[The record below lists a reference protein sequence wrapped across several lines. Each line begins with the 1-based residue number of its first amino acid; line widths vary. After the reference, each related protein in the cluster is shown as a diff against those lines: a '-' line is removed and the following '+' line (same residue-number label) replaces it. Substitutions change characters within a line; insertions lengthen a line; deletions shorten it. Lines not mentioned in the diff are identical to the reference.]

1 MRLREEAETVCEVY
15 DYGYHFAGDGG
26 TGTVGSGDV
35 ECSFVI
41 TVSEEERTTVALTLV
56 VGGADR
62 SEV

>member
-1 MRLREEAETVCEVY
+1 MCEVY

-26 TGTVGSGDV
+26 TGTEGSGDV

-41 TVSEEERTTVALTLV
+41 SVSEEEKTTVALTLV
-56 VGGADR
+56 VGGADW

>member
-26 TGTVGSGDV
+26 TGTEGSGDV

-41 TVSEEERTTVALTLV
+41 TVCEEERTVVTLTLV
-56 VGGADR
+56 VGEG
-62 SEV
+62 